1 MSASAIKLLE
11 MARDSR
17 VLFVGDSIVD
27 EYQYVSP
34 LGKSPKEHLIPV
46 RYERKE
52 IFQGGVVAASKH
64 AQTFCRE
71 VCVYSRGPVTR
82 KVRIVDQTYMRKLFE
97 MHYEDGVSQLG
108 TRSTDFDVIVV
119 TDFGH
124 GAIKRSDIEDLCKS
138 EAYLAVNAQTNSAN
152 LGFNLI
158 TKYPR
163 ADFIVIDEPE
173 ARLAAC
179 DRHGAIE
186 DVILRLASGRC
197 PKMIVTLGAH
207 GAIGYEE
214 GVGFKRSEALTNS
227 VVDTMGAG
235 DAFFAITALVAKHG
249 SLEDLLAIGNTAGA
263 LKTQIVGHRRSV
275 DKQALIARMGAL

>member
-1 MSASAIKLLE
+1 VSAKELIDTAQ
-11 MARDSR
+11 DSR

-52 IFQGGVVAASKH
+52 VFHGGVIAAARH
-64 AQTFCRE
+64 AKTFCKE

-97 MHYEDGVSQLG
+97 MHYEEGVAEQG
-108 TRSTDFDVIVV
+108 TRSKEFDVIVV

-124 GAIKRSDIEDLCKS
+124 GAVTAGDIEDLCAS
-138 EAYLAVNAQTNSAN
+138 SAYLAVNAQSNSAN
-152 LGFNLI
+152 WGFNLI

-179 DRHGAIE
+179 DRSGSIE
-186 DVILRLASGRC
+186 DVIEKLARGRC
-197 PKMIVTLGAH
+197 PKMIVTLGSR
-207 GAIGYEE
+207 GAVAYQE
-214 GVGFKRSEALTNS
+214 GVGFRYSKARSTKI
-227 VVDTMGAG
+227 VDTMGAG

-249 SLEDLLAIGNTAGA
+249 TPEELLAIGNTAGY
-263 LKTQIVGHRRSV
+263 LKTQIVGHRSAITKP
-275 DKQALIARMGAL
+275 DLLEAL